1 MNYNR
6 IILIGRMVN
15 DPELKYT
22 PSGIA
27 VTQFRL
33 AVNRPLSQE
42 ARNQGTQEQADFID
56 ISTWRQSA
64 EYAAQ
69 YLNKGRLVL
78 VEGRLQ
84 IRDYVDKEGQ
94 KRKAAE
100 VVADTV
106 KGLDRREQ
114 GEGGDAAAGGG
125 GGQQYARSG
134 GNAQYGGGGGSE
146 YDQTPREAAPVAA
159 PANRGGGYNGG
170 GGGGSAA
177 PRPAAPSRNA
187 PPANNYNDNADGFD
201 DPFAE

>member
-33 AVNRPLSQE
+33 AVNRPLSSE
-42 ARNQGTQEQADFID
+42 ARSQGTQEQADFID

-114 GEGGDAAAGGG
+114 GEGETAGGGG

-134 GNAQYGGGGGSE
+134 GNAQYGGGGGE

-159 PANRGGGYNGG
+159 PANRGGGGGYN

-177 PRPAAPSRNA
+177 PRPAAPNRNA

>member
-114 GEGGDAAAGGG
+114 GEGDAAGAG

-134 GNAQYGGGGGSE
+134 GNSQYGGGGSE
-146 YDQTPREAAPVAA
+146 YDQSPREAAPVAA
-159 PANRGGGYNGG
+159 PANRGGGGYNGG
-170 GGGGSAA
+170 SAPQRSA
-177 PRPAAPSRNA
+177 PARNA

>member
-33 AVNRPLSQE
+33 AVNRPLSSE
-42 ARNQGTQEQADFID
+42 ARSQGTQEQADFID

-114 GEGGDAAAGGG
+114 GEGDAAASGG

-134 GNAQYGGGGGSE
+134 GNAQYGGGGGGE

-159 PANRGGGYNGG
+159 PANRSA
-170 GGGGSAA
+170 GGGGSYNGGSSA
-177 PRPAAPSRNA
+177 PRPAAPNRNA

>member
-114 GEGGDAAAGGG
+114 GEGDAAGGG

-134 GNAQYGGGGGSE
+134 GNAQYGGGGGGGNGE
-146 YDQTPREAAPVAA
+146 YDQTPREVAPVAA

-170 GGGGSAA
+170 GGTAA
-177 PRPAAPSRNA
+177 PRPTPSRNA
-187 PPANNYNDNADGFD
+187 PPANNYNDNADQFD

>member
-33 AVNRPLSQE
+33 AVNRPLSSE
-42 ARNQGTQEQADFID
+42 ARSQGTQEQADFID

-114 GEGGDAAAGGG
+114 GEGDAAAGGG
-125 GGQQYARSG
+125 GGQQYTRSSG
-134 GNAQYGGGGGSE
+134 GE

-159 PANRGGGYNGG
+159 PANRGGGSGGGYNGG
-170 GGGGSAA
+170 SSA

>member
-114 GEGGDAAAGGG
+114 GEGEAVGAGG
-125 GGQQYARSG
+125 GGQQFARSG
-134 GNAQYGGGGGSE
+134 GNSQYGGGGSE
-146 YDQTPREAAPVAA
+146 YDQTPREVAPA
-159 PANRGGGYNGG
+159 ANRGGGGAY
-170 GGGGSAA
+170 GGGSPA
-177 PRPAAPSRNA
+177 PQRSAPARNA